1 MFSDIFFPP
10 FPDDTHTDVTCV
22 IFFTPLSLSLP
33 LHSTAY
39 VFFHQCVLITY
50 TWQKWSALPSSS
62 LFIGL
67 HLTVSS
73 STILVITHNGSHFL
87 FGFLL
92 SKTWPVASA
101 LLKQVLFV
109 RCNLHFIRVVIRGAF
124 KLRPIPPLRKE
135 GGSSSRRGRSWKKK
149 ERRCRALKNE
159 IHGGWRRK
167 ETTQVLRVSR
177 RCLSLLPWKFLKMGW
192 KKRPPPGDGMCMM
205 GATRSRHCA
214 SRVVH
219 GKNKKQQR
227 VAIILFSLKQL
238 LVCCT
243 RFLFCFVFFTL
254 GPMTRL
260 CVFVYNWCN
269 ILRNL
274 IYGFD
279 WPSFLRCLRM
289 ANSILLSHFQRPHL
303 FHISMAIQA
312 AKMLMFFVIIPSR
325 RGARFWIFAEVHL
338 ICIPGKKKKK
348 RCWA

>member
-1 MFSDIFFPP
+1 MFSDIFSPP
-10 FPDDTHTDVTCV
+10 FPDTHTDVTCV

-135 GGSSSRRGRSWKKK
+135 GGSSSRRGRGVEKKK
-149 ERRCRALKNE
+149 IKREVVEHWKMKFTAADDER
-159 IHGGWRRK
+159 
-167 ETTQVLRVSR
+167 
-177 RCLSLLPWKFLKMGW
+177 
-192 KKRPPPGDGMCMM
+192 
-205 GATRSRHCA
+205 
-214 SRVVH
+214 
-219 GKNKKQQR
+219 
-227 VAIILFSLKQL
+227 KQL
-238 LVCCT
+238 KCCVWADDAY
-243 RFLFCFVFFTL
+243 LFC
-254 GPMTRL
+254 RE
-260 CVFVYNWCN
+260 
-269 ILRNL
+269 
-274 IYGFD
+274 
-279 WPSFLRCLRM
+279 
-289 ANSILLSHFQRPHL
+289 NS
-303 FHISMAIQA
+303 
-312 AKMLMFFVIIPSR
+312 
-325 RGARFWIFAEVHL
+325 
-338 ICIPGKKKKK
+338 
-348 RCWA
+348 

>member
-1 MFSDIFFPP
+1 MVCAWWARRA
-10 FPDDTHTDVTCV
+10 HVTAQAAS
-22 IFFTPLSLSLP
+22 FT
-33 LHSTAY
+33 
-39 VFFHQCVLITY
+39 
-50 TWQKWSALPSSS
+50 
-62 LFIGL
+62 
-67 HLTVSS
+67 
-73 STILVITHNGSHFL
+73 
-87 FGFLL
+87 
-92 SKTWPVASA
+92 
-101 LLKQVLFV
+101 
-109 RCNLHFIRVVIRGAF
+109 
-124 KLRPIPPLRKE
+124 E
-135 GGSSSRRGRSWKKK
+135 
-149 ERRCRALKNE
+149 
-159 IHGGWRRK
+159 
-167 ETTQVLRVSR
+167 
-177 RCLSLLPWKFLKMGW
+177 
-192 KKRPPPGDGMCMM
+192 
-205 GATRSRHCA
+205 
-214 SRVVH
+214 
-219 GKNKKQQR
+219 KNKKQQR

-243 RFLFCFVFFTL
+243 RFLFCFFFTL